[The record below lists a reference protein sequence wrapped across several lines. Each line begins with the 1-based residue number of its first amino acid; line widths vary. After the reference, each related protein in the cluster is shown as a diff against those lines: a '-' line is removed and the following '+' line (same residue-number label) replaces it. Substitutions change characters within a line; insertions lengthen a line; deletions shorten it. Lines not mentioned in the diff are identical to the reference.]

1 MKVGIRTPSL
11 KKSLKAR
18 TTGRLKRKA
27 KSSINPLYGKKGM
40 GLINNPK
47 KAVYNKVYN
56 KTTIDALKPMKVSS
70 SKKTNNTRHNNQ
82 VVDVTG
88 QDLPLIEPKVTEEI
102 IVHKKKIW
110 TIVSYFFA
118 GLFVVAAFQL
128 LFEKNVGGF
137 VVGLGLAFLI
147 YKLRQNVPEQ
157 KKKTITRFK
166 TQEELNN
173 EKLDLM
179 NARISFDH
187 SLEMY
192 HQGVNLMQSTFN
204 PDTFVANY
212 KLAVNSLTKV
222 VNITEKYKDKFH
234 VEGDNLED
242 ALQRII
248 SEKATIEE
256 EFIQRY
262 YVSNVKKA
270 NELKTETGRTNNL
283 AKGKERLLQYENDI
297 EQSSIDL
304 INMLYK

>member
-192 HQGVNLMQSTFN
+192 RQGIQLMQSTFN

-212 KLAVNSLTKV
+212 KLAVNSLTKAV
-222 VNITEKYKDKFH
+222 DITEKYKDKFH

-256 EFIQRY
+256 DFIQRY
-262 YVSNVKKA
+262 YVNNVKKA
-270 NELKTETGRTNNL
+270 NELKTETGKTNNL
-283 AKGKERLLQYENDI
+283 AKGKEKIMQHEELL
-297 EQSSIDL
+297 EQQSVDL
-304 INMLYK
+304 IKTLFK

>member
-1 MKVGIRTPSL
+1 MKVGIRKPSL

-18 TTGRLKRKA
+18 TTGSLKRKA
-27 KSSINPLYGKKGM
+27 KSAINPLYGKKGM

-56 KTTIDALKPMKVSS
+56 KTTVDVIKPMKVST
-70 SKKTNNTRHNNQ
+70 SKKTNKPIHNNQ

-88 QDLPLIEPKVTEEI
+88 QDLPLIDPKVTEEI
-102 IVHKKKIW
+102 IVHKKKLW
-110 TIVSYFFA
+110 TVVAYFFS
-118 GLFVVAAFQL
+118 GLFVVAAIQL
-128 LFEKNVGGF
+128 LFEKSFGGF

-147 YKLRQNVPEQ
+147 YKLRQNIPEQ

-192 HQGVNLMQSTFN
+192 RQGIQLMQSTFN

-212 KLAVNSLTKV
+212 KLAVNSLTKAV
-222 VNITEKYKDKFH
+222 DITEKYKDKFH

-262 YVSNVKKA
+262 YVNNVKKTK
-270 NELKTETGRTNNL
+270 ELKTETGRTNNL

>member
-1 MKVGIRTPSL
+1 MKVGIRKPSL

-18 TTGRLKRKA
+18 TTGSLKRKA
-27 KSSINPLYGKKGM
+27 KSAINPLYGKKGM

-56 KTTIDALKPMKVSS
+56 KTTVDVIKPMKVST
-70 SKKTNNTRHNNQ
+70 SKKTNKPSHNNQ

-88 QDLPLIEPKVTEEI
+88 QDLPLIDPKVTEEI
-102 IVHKKKIW
+102 IVHKKKLW
-110 TIVSYFFA
+110 TVVAYFFS
-118 GLFVVAAFQL
+118 GLFVVAAIQL
-128 LFEKNVGGF
+128 LFEKSFGGF

-147 YKLRQNVPEQ
+147 YKLRQNIPEQ

-192 HQGVNLMQSTFN
+192 RQGIQLMQSTFN

-212 KLAVNSLTKV
+212 KLAVNSLTKAV
-222 VNITEKYKDKFH
+222 DITEKYKDKFH

-262 YVSNVKKA
+262 YVNNVKKA
-270 NELKTETGRTNNL
+270 KELKTETGRTNNL
-283 AKGKERLLQYENDI
+283 AKSKERLLHYEDDI

>member
-1 MKVGIRTPSL
+1 MKVGIRKPSL
-11 KKSLKAR
+11 KKSLKAK
-18 TTGRLKRKA
+18 TTGSLKRKA
-27 KSSINPLYGKKGM
+27 KSAINPLYGKKGM

-56 KTTIDALKPMKVSS
+56 KTTVDALKPMKVST
-70 SKKTNNTRHNNQ
+70 SKKTNNPSLNNQ

-88 QDLPLIEPKVTEEI
+88 QDLPLIDPKVTEEI
-102 IVHKKKIW
+102 IVHKKKFW
-110 TIVSYFFA
+110 TVVAYFFS
-118 GLFVVAAFQL
+118 GLFVVAAIQL
-128 LFEKNVGGF
+128 LFEKSFGGF

-147 YKLRQNVPEQ
+147 YKLRQNIPEQ

-192 HQGVNLMQSTFN
+192 RQGIQLMQSTFN

-212 KLAVNSLTKV
+212 KLAVNSLTKAV
-222 VNITEKYKDKFH
+222 DITEKYKDKFH

-262 YVSNVKKA
+262 YVNNVKK
-270 NELKTETGRTNNL
+270 
-283 AKGKERLLQYENDI
+283 GKEKIMQHEDLL
-297 EQSSIDL
+297 EQQSIDL
-304 INMLYK
+304 INTLYK

>member
-1 MKVGIRTPSL
+1 MKVGIRKPSL
-11 KKSLKAR
+11 KKSLKAK
-18 TTGRLKRKA
+18 TTGSLKRKA
-27 KSSINPLYGKKGM
+27 KSAINPLYGKKGM

-56 KTTIDALKPMKVSS
+56 KTTVDALNPMKVST
-70 SKKTNNTRHNNQ
+70 SKKTNNPSLNNQ

-88 QDLPLIEPKVTEEI
+88 QDLPLIDPKVTEEI
-102 IVHKKKIW
+102 IVHKKKFW
-110 TIVSYFFA
+110 TVVAYFFS
-118 GLFVVAAFQL
+118 GLFVVAAIQL
-128 LFEKNVGGF
+128 LFEKSFGGF

-147 YKLRQNVPEQ
+147 YKLRQNIPEQ

-192 HQGVNLMQSTFN
+192 RQGIQLMQSTFN

-212 KLAVNSLTKV
+212 KLAVNSLTKAV
-222 VNITEKYKDKFH
+222 DITEKYKDKFH

-262 YVSNVKKA
+262 YVNNVKK
-270 NELKTETGRTNNL
+270 
-283 AKGKERLLQYENDI
+283 GKEKIMQHEDLL
-297 EQSSIDL
+297 EQQSIDL
-304 INMLYK
+304 INTLYK

>member
-1 MKVGIRTPSL
+1 MKVGIRKPSL

-18 TTGRLKRKA
+18 TTGSLKRKA
-27 KSSINPLYGKKGM
+27 KSAINPLYGKKGM

-56 KTTIDALKPMKVSS
+56 KTTVDALKPMKVST
-70 SKKTNNTRHNNQ
+70 SKKINTSSHKNQ

-88 QDLPLIEPKVTEEI
+88 QDLPLIDRKVTEEI
-102 IVHKKKIW
+102 IVHKKKFW

-192 HQGVNLMQSTFN
+192 RQGIQLMQSTFN

-212 KLAVNSLTKV
+212 KLAVNSLTKAV
-222 VNITEKYKDKFH
+222 DITEKYKDKFH

-262 YVSNVKKA
+262 YVNNVKKA
-270 NELKTETGRTNNL
+270 NELKTETGKTNNL
-283 AKGKERLLQYENDI
+283 AKGKERLLHYEDDI